1 MPTEASGRILVSD
14 MSVSAAIAPAA
25 SPRVRRSAPKRVAK
39 RPVPRLELDTIA
51 ARWQRAL
58 DAHQRALASATG
70 LLPATEL
77 AHRQRELKL
86 ERLDIEASLARLA
99 RVARAEPAST
109 R

>member
-1 MPTEASGRILVSD
+1 
-14 MSVSAAIAPAA
+14 
-25 SPRVRRSAPKRVAK
+25 
-39 RPVPRLELDTIA
+39 VPRLELDVIA

-86 ERLDIEASLARLA
+86 ERLDVEAAFARLA
-99 RVARAEPAST
+99 QVVRVGPAS
-109 R
+109 RR